1 MIESKYSTKQICQI
15 FNISRETL
23 RHYERLGL
31 LKPRINPANGYR
43 EYNYWD
49 ISTIIDILK
58 YRSLGFALSTTKD
71 AIFDMD
77 FPKIVD
83 MLEDHTDHY
92 KTLIRQ
98 YELLLDKT
106 TRDFAYLRGAM
117 DHIGDISEND
127 TIDMF
132 FIPYTTDQNNEYF
145 ASMQQAFNN
154 SQFFSTA
161 LTIDGMHHD
170 IDCYGLIT
178 EKTYADFLK
187 INAGVTIEKSHVVS
201 QIIDVIGRK
210 PIDETIAD
218 DFRASITKMYSKE
231 FDTIY
236 AILISRFYDTEK
248 RYHQYFFLFSKL
260 E

>member
-1 MIESKYSTKQICQI
+1 
-15 FNISRETL
+15 
-23 RHYERLGL
+23 
-31 LKPRINPANGYR
+31 
-43 EYNYWD
+43 
-49 ISTIIDILK
+49 
-58 YRSLGFALSTTKD
+58 
-71 AIFDMD
+71 
-77 FPKIVD
+77 
-83 MLEDHTDHY
+83 
-92 KTLIRQ
+92 
-98 YELLLDKT
+98 
-106 TRDFAYLRGAM
+106 
-117 DHIGDISEND
+117 
-127 TIDMF
+127 MF

-236 AILISRFYDTEK
+236 AILISRFYDTKK